1 MYFSFLLP
9 SQAKDY
15 KASLFGIKSD
25 GITLNTGSIQ
35 TAVDFISEN
44 GGGRLLFYVG
54 RYLTGSV
61 ELKSNVTIH
70 LEEGAVLVGVPSIYD
85 YYTDGKFRSLLY
97 SNDQKNISV
106 TGKGVIMGNGTKLI
120 KSSAEQIEN
129 GYISKKAKLEIPGLM
144 QFLNCDSVIISGIIL
159 MDSGGDVVRI
169 GQSSHVNIDGITI
182 KSGGLPGNGM
192 TLTKNNH
199 LSLLN
204 SYFET
209 GGKEM
214 RYIGS
219 NKDIRIEDSIND
231 AGEQLQKP

>member
-1 MYFSFLLP
+1 MCFSFILP
-9 SQAKDY
+9 SQGKDY

-35 TAVDFISEN
+35 TAVDFVSEN
-44 GGGRLLFYVG
+44 GGGRLVFYVG

-97 SNDQKNISV
+97 GNDQKNISV
-106 TGKGVIMGNGTKLI
+106 TGKGVIMGNGRKLI
-120 KSSAEQIEN
+120 KSRTEQIEN
-129 GYISKKAKLEIPGLM
+129 GYISKKTKLEIPGLV
-144 QFLNCDSVIISGIIL
+144 QFLNCDSVVVSGIIL
-159 MDSGGDVVRI
+159 MDSGGDVIRI

-182 KSGGLPGNGM
+182 KNSGLPGNGM
-192 TLTKNNH
+192 TLTENNH

-214 RYIGS
+214 SYIGS
-219 NKDIRIEDSIND
+219 NQDIRIDDSRNE
-231 AGEQLQKP
+231 AGEVLQSP